1 MSAFIASE
9 TFVLVCVK
17 WPCKST
23 FISRACQKPQKMYPI
38 NTLPDKPT
46 FLFQSVLFDKKMK
59 NRPSKSDEPKS
70 GAEALPAPLVAQS
83 LERTQ
88 IAKYHTKGGHGFSA
102 EDANNFAD
110 TIRGKDARVVG
121 VSNELNGAD
130 RIVDGLQVQSKYFQN
145 AAETVASAFDPST
158 GAFRYS
164 GLVLEV
170 PRDQYDA
177 CVELMRERIS
187 QGKVPGYENPADAD
201 TIVRKGTVTYKQAR
215 NIARAGN
222 VDSLLYDAKTQAV
235 TSTYVFAVSFA
246 VTFAQSRWRGEDT
259 KEATKEALGTA
270 LSAGGTTLITGIV
283 SAQILRTK
291 AAAIG
296 VVSVRSGVKAVSGT
310 TVGREAIHRIATGS
324 LGKAVYGTAA
334 VNHVSKLLRSN
345 AVTAAIAAVATS
357 TPDFYRAIFDRSIS
371 WRQFTKNVSVN
382 IAGVAAGTAGWIGG
396 AAAGAAIGS
405 AVPVIGTAAGAFVGG
420 ILGALGGGIGG
431 SAAAK
436 AVADRVADDDSKPLI
451 ATLQDVLQELAF
463 EYMLTESEV
472 ERIGEEAGKIVKPK
486 WLRRLFKASNEGKD
500 LDTLKR
506 TIREEFE
513 PRFEALVRTR
523 PKVLLPPA
531 ELVEAEV
538 ISLSEVIKTT
548 EVEQV
553 GAQQPAAR
561 SEFNALGSLEPST

>member
-1 MSAFIASE
+1 LGLNITGLKIHVE
-9 TFVLVCVK
+9 K
-17 WPCKST
+17 
-23 FISRACQKPQKMYPI
+23 
-38 NTLPDKPT
+38 
-46 FLFQSVLFDKKMK
+46 FDKEMK
-59 NRPSKSDEPKS
+59 KRPSKSDEKKNS
-70 GAEALPAPLVAQS
+70 GVDALPAPLVAQS

-110 TIRGKDARVVG
+110 TVRGKRAEVVG
-121 VSNELNGAD
+121 ISNELNGAD
-130 RIVDGLQVQSKYFQN
+130 RIVDGLQVQSKYFQS
-145 AAETVASAFDPST
+145 ASETVGSAFDSST
-158 GAFRYS
+158 GVYRYS
-164 GLVLEV
+164 GQVLEV

-177 CVELMRERIS
+177 CVELMRERIA

-201 TIVRKGTVTYKQAR
+201 KIIQEGTITYKQAR

-246 VTFAQSRWRGEDT
+246 VTFAQSRWRGEDA

-310 TVGREAIHRIATGS
+310 TVGRKAIHRIAAGS
-324 LGKAVYGTAA
+324 LGKAVYGAAA

-345 AVTAAIAAVATS
+345 AVTATIAAVATS
-357 TPDFYRAIFDRSIS
+357 TPDFYRAVFGRSIS

-382 IAGVAAGTAGWIGG
+382 IAGVATGTAGWLGG
-396 AAAGAAIGS
+396 AAVGAAIGS
-405 AVPVIGTAAGAFVGG
+405 AVPVVGTAAGGVVGG
-420 ILGALGGGIGG
+420 IVGALGGGIGG

-451 ATLQDVLQELAF
+451 TSLQDELQELAF
-463 EYMLTESEV
+463 EYLLTESEV
-472 ERIGEEAGKIVKPK
+472 ECIGEEAAKIVKPK
-486 WLRRLFKASNEGKD
+486 WLRRLFKASNNGKD
-500 LDTLKR
+500 LDALKQA
-506 TIREEFE
+506 IREEFE
-513 PRFEALVRTR
+513 PRFESLVRDR
-523 PKVLLPPA
+523 PKVLLPPT
-531 ELVEAEV
+531 EEVEAEV
-538 ISLSEVIKTT
+538 ISLAEAIETT
-548 EVEQV
+548 NVEQGV
-553 GAQQPAAR
+553 AP
-561 SEFNALGSLEPST
+561 NA